1 MKNITSKKINQGQID
16 YANKIYTKQVCFS
29 KAVLWMT
36 RQLSIPL
43 NKLEELHKYKIE
55 TLRYIDNVKSEIW
68 EFKLDDIIRRGE
80 VKQVGQEIQ
89 LYFPIGLAKV
99 IPIKKKEDNTSFFPL
114 IDEWTISGK
123 SENDIETELV
133 DEFKKTPEEAKEILN
148 SWKDRMKEIS
158 KLAE

>member
-55 TLRYIDNVKSEIW
+55 TLRYIDNVKSEI
-68 EFKLDDIIRRGE
+68 
-80 VKQVGQEIQ
+80 
-89 LYFPIGLAKV
+89 
-99 IPIKKKEDNTSFFPL
+99 
-114 IDEWTISGK
+114 
-123 SENDIETELV
+123 
-133 DEFKKTPEEAKEILN
+133 
-148 SWKDRMKEIS
+148 
-158 KLAE
+158 